1 MSQGSREAPV
11 PCGEKSLPSS
21 SLFQGERDLA
31 GTTGSAAFAP
41 TLCLYGKKKKI
52 RPQNR
57 PEIQCLPRLKDA
69 GLVPSGLL
77 FANENAVCVGG
88 VTVKCSAEVRSASE
102 E

>member
-41 TLCLYGKKKKI
+41 TLCLYGKKKKSDHKTG
-52 RPQNR
+52 
-57 PEIQCLPRLKDA
+57 LKSSVYQ
-69 GLVPSGLL
+69 G
-77 FANENAVCVGG
+77 
-88 VTVKCSAEVRSASE
+88 
-102 E
+102 